1 MSSVLIHNARILTL
15 AEGAVPRRGAEAR
28 NLSVIERGY
37 IWANGEILRY
47 GEGTPP
53 PEAFRPDDIEWSWTE
68 PLDTRLHTVI
78 DAHGRV
84 VMPAFVDAHTHAC
97 WAGDRL
103 DEWDM
108 KRAGASYLDILNAGG
123 GIMSTVRAVRAASEE
138 QLRDLLYQ
146 RAWAMLAAGT
156 CWAEVKSGYGLTAEH
171 EAKMLRAI
179 MDVMHAMSPSMV
191 LTPTAL
197 LGHAIDPDVDG
208 FVDQTIQETL
218 PLLGG
223 NHSPLKKHLRRPSDF
238 DVDAYC
244 EEGSW
249 SVTDCE
255 RLFSASRSEF
265 EGFRVHADQFNSLGM
280 TPLAVEMG
288 ARSVDHLEAS
298 TEEDLKI
305 LAESDTFGV
314 MLPACGFHLDDRYAN
329 GRLFMDMGGA
339 LVIAS
344 NFNPGS
350 APCYSMPFVIS
361 LAVRKLGLT
370 IEEAITACTINAADL
385 LMPDESDTA
394 ERYPNHAG
402 FLKQIGGGNG
412 SYFIMLRHT
421 DERMLAY
428 EFGGDPVQL
437 VVSDGRILKWT
448 GDDSTRT
455 IIKP

>member
-1 MSSVLIHNARILTL
+1 MSLLIHNARILTL

-28 NLSVIERGY
+28 NLSVIEKGFL
-37 IWANGEILRY
+37 WADGDTHSY
-47 GEGTPP
+47 GEGGPP
-53 PEAFRPDDIEWSWTE
+53 PEAME
-68 PLDTRLHTVI
+68 PSDSPPSYDEAGYPNTHTII
-78 DAHGRV
+78 DAGGRV

-123 GIMSTVRAVRAASEE
+123 GIMSTVRATRAASDEE
-138 QLRDLLYQ
+138 LRLSLYK
-146 RAWAMLAAGT
+146 RARDMLAAGT
-156 CWAEVKSGYGLTAEH
+156 CWTEVKSGYGLTREP
-171 EAKMLRAI
+171 ELRMLRAI
-179 MDVMHAMSPSMV
+179 SEVRECMNPFMHI
-191 LTPTAL
+191 TPTAL
-197 LGHAIDPDVDG
+197 LGHALDPDVPN
-208 FVDQTIQETL
+208 FVDRTIHETL
-218 PLLGG
+218 PAVIERFG
-223 NHSPLKKHLRRPSDF
+223 SDF

-244 EEGSW
+244 EVGAW
-249 SVTDCE
+249 SVDDCR
-255 RLFSASRSEF
+255 RLFEAAIE
-265 EGFRVHADQFNSLGM
+265 EGCGFRVHADQFNSLGM

-298 TEEDLKI
+298 TEHDLKA
-305 LAESDTFGV
+305 LAESETFGV
-314 MLPACGFHLDDRYAN
+314 MLPVCGFQLDDRYAN
-329 GRLFMDMGGA
+329 GRQFMDMGGA

-350 APCYSMPFVIS
+350 ASCYSMPFVIS

-370 IEEAITACTINAADL
+370 IEEAITACTINAAQL
-385 LMPDESDTA
+385 LNPDESNVVSRINPYGHLT
-394 ERYPNHAG
+394 P
-402 FLKQIGGGNG
+402 IGVGHD
-412 SYFIMLRHT
+412 FIMLRHT

-455 IIKP
+455 IIQS

>member
-15 AEGAVPRRGAEAR
+15 AEGSVPRRGAEAR

-37 IWANGEILRY
+37 IWADGDSHSY
-47 GEGTPP
+47 GEGDPP
-53 PEAFRPDDIEWSWTE
+53 SEARE
-68 PLDTRLHTVI
+68 PAQISVDYAEAGYPNTHTI
-78 DAHGRV
+78 INAGGRV

-97 WAGDRL
+97 WAGNRL

-123 GIMSTVRAVRAASEE
+123 GIMSTVRATRAASDEE
-138 QLRDLLYQ
+138 LRMSLYK
-146 RAWAMLAAGT
+146 RARAMLSAGT
-156 CWAEVKSGYGLTAEH
+156 CWAEVKSGYGLTCEP
-171 EAKMLRAI
+171 EERMLRAI
-179 MDVMHAMSPSMV
+179 SEVDECVQPLMGIRS
-191 LTPTAL
+191 TAL
-197 LGHAIDPDVDG
+197 LGHAIDPDIPD
-208 FVDQTIQETL
+208 FIDRTIYETL
-218 PLLGG
+218 PAILEVV
-223 NHSPLKKHLRRPSDF
+223 DY
-238 DVDAYC
+238 DCDIDAYC
-244 EEGSW
+244 EEGAW
-249 SVTDCE
+249 SVDDCR
-255 RLFSASRSEF
+255 RLFERVREEEYS
-265 EGFRVHADQFNSLGM
+265 FRVHADQFNSLGM

-298 TEEDLKI
+298 TTRDLKA

-350 APCYSMPFVIS
+350 APCFSMPFIIS

-370 IEEAITACTINAADL
+370 IEEAITACTINAAEL
-385 LMPDESDTA
+385 LGPDEQNIESRINPCGHLT
-394 ERYPNHAG
+394 P
-402 FLKQIGGGNG
+402 IGVCHH
-412 SYFIMLRHT
+412 FIMLSHT